1 MIIAICDDNVQE
13 RKIYYEKISAI
24 SKEMNLNIDIQ
35 SYSSGSQLILET
47 EKKENLPDILY
58 LDIFMPNIDGLRL
71 AEQLRS
77 IGFEGEIIFLTLSDQ
92 YWSDAF
98 DIHAYHYLVKENCSD
113 NKFKE
118 VFQNAVQAV
127 SEKNEDY
134 LFLNSC
140 GTSLAIKIKD
150 IYYFEVIGRIVS
162 VYYLNGKF
170 EFYSALS
177 KLEEQLIR
185 YNFIRIHKSYLV
197 SKRYIIKVYRDSVV
211 LKNDIR
217 LPIGR
222 KYKNTVNE
230 NFNSKGAILQ

>member
-1 MIIAICDDNVQE
+1 MIIAICDDDVQD
-13 RKIYYEKISAI
+13 RKKYYKKISVI

-35 SYSSGSQLILET
+35 SYSNGNQLLFELD
-47 EKKENLPDILY
+47 EKENLPDILY
-58 LDIFMPNIDGLRL
+58 LDILMPNIDGLRL

-77 IGFEGEIIFLTLSDQ
+77 IGFDGEIIFLTLSDQ
-92 YWSDAF
+92 YWSNAF
-98 DIHAYHYLVKENCSD
+98 DIHAYHYLLKENCSD

-127 SEKNEDY
+127 LEKNEDY

-177 KLEEQLIR
+177 KLEEQLISR
-185 YNFIRIHKSYLV
+185 NFVRIHKSYLV
-197 SKRYIIKVYRDSVV
+197 SKEYITKVYQDIVV
-211 LKNDIR
+211 LKNDIK